1 MRSPLHYVG
10 QIFRDEHVSSVMG
23 IINKLKSIFAQ
34 QQEPS
39 PQYLAEPTAGND
51 NGPGLF
57 NNKRLFGDN
66 LTQAVDVLNNV
77 SNVLESGV
85 GEVLANSM
93 RDQKLFQERMG
104 RIIAH
109 LEDMTNVLTSRL
121 DGIVNGVNI
130 HAKLFDS
137 KFDALI
143 DGFNDQ
149 THLINKKLDTLI
161 EMQRD
166 EASPINRR
174 PTPH

>member
-1 MRSPLHYVG
+1 M
-10 QIFRDEHVSSVMG
+10 SSVMG
-23 IINKLKSIFAQ
+23 IINKLKSNFAQ
-34 QQEPS
+34 QQEHS
-39 PQYLAEPTAGND
+39 AQYLVKPTAVNVSGQR
-51 NGPGLF
+51 LF
-57 NNKRLFGDN
+57 NDKRLLSDN
-66 LTQAVDVLNNV
+66 LTEAVEILNNM

-85 GEVLANSM
+85 GEVVASSM
-93 RDQKLFQERMG
+93 HDRKLFQERMD
-104 RIIAH
+104 RIIAD

-143 DGFNDQ
+143 AGFNDQ
-149 THLINKKLDTLI
+149 AHLINKKLDTLI